1 MMEYNYNKLLDR
13 AWESL
18 PEEVK
23 KHERFNIPQSVTFV
37 EGNQTI
43 IKNFSEIADLLGR
56 DPKHVYTFLLKE
68 LAAPGTLEGNRV
80 VMQRVLRQSVIDSK
94 IEGYANEFVLC
105 HECGKPDTKFTEL
118 AGEKIIKCSA
128 CGAWRP
134 LTRIK

>member
-1 MMEYNYNKLLDR
+1 MEYNYSKLLEK
-13 AWESL
+13 AWAGL

-23 KHERFNIPQSVTFV
+23 HHERFVIPQSVTYV

-43 IKNFSEIADLLGR
+43 IRNFSEIADLLGR
-56 DPKHVYTFLLKE
+56 DPKHVFTYLLKE
-68 LAAPGTLEGNRV
+68 LAAPGTLDGSRV
-80 VMQRVLRQSVIDSK
+80 VIQRVLRKSVIDSK

-105 HECGKPDTKFTEL
+105 HECRKPDTKFTEL
-118 AGEKIIKCSA
+118 AGEKIIKCGA

>member
-1 MMEYNYNKLLDR
+1 MEYNYGKLLDR
-13 AWESL
+13 AYESL

-23 KHERFNIPQSVTFV
+23 HHERFTVPKAVTYV
-37 EGNQTI
+37 EGSQTI

-68 LAAPGTLEGNRV
+68 LAAPGTLDGSRV
-80 VMQRVLRQSVIDSK
+80 IIQRVLRTHVIDAK
-94 IEGYANEFVLC
+94 IDGYATEYVLC
-105 HECGKPDTKFTEL
+105 HECHKPDTKFTDL

-134 LTRIK
+134 LRRIK